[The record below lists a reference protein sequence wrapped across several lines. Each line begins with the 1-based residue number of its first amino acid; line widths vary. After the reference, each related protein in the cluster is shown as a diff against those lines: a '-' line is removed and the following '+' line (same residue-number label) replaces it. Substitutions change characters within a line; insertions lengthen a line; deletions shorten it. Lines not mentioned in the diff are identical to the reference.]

1 MLVYSFSYSNFLEM
15 IDNNSYDKTLGSY
28 MDSNSMNSFSDDEYF
43 WMSNEE
49 INNSTNLLL
58 VNYTHILINYTH
70 IH

>member
-28 MDSNSMNSFSDDEYF
+28 MDNNSMNSFSDDEYF

-58 VNYTHILINYTH
+58 VNYTHIH
-70 IH
+70 

>member
-1 MLVYSFSYSNFLEM
+1 MLVYLFSYSNFLEM

-28 MDSNSMNSFSDDEYF
+28 MDNNSMNSFSDDEYF

-58 VNYTHILINYTH
+58 VNYTHIH
-70 IH
+70 